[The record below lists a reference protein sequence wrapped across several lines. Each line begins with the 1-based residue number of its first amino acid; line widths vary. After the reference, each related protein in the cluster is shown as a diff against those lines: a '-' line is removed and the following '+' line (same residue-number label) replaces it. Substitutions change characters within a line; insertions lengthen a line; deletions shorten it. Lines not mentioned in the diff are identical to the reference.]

1 MKRELKLLRTGKQ
14 NLTDLVRKDFTEK
27 VTINYELKNESKKKE
42 LKQPADNFIKPLT
55 EKKRRA
61 WSKHKAK
68 WSK

>member
-1 MKRELKLLRTGKQ
+1 M
-14 NLTDLVRKDFTEK
+14 VRKDFMEK